1 MTDRGFLFPQMEINI
16 MKPHPNAL
24 RGIASG
30 MMALWVFLLY
40 PATSFSQNADRTPRV
55 LQVGVIAASPLYMK
69 TADGRWEG
77 FGVEL
82 WQDVAQQLNAPF
94 EFREFSRLE
103 DLIGALARKEID
115 VFPSLPVGER
125 FESILDFSQ
134 SYLKSGLSIAVP
146 VEGTEYRWLRAFEGI
161 FSKHILKAIGLLVLL
176 SMVAGIMVWL
186 FERRKND
193 EMFGDGTGGGIGH
206 GFWWAIVT
214 MTTVG
219 YGDKAP
225 KTAGGR
231 IVALIW
237 MLFSI
242 IFIASFTANI
252 TTSLTINEL
261 KGKVHGINDLY
272 TAKVGS
278 VSQSEGFDFLAKQG
292 LSVIPF
298 QGIRDGLE
306 AVASRKIDAFV
317 LNEQVLK
324 YQVKKDFPGRVQIL
338 PGIYDE
344 YFVSIAL
351 PQNSSLRKPINKA
364 LLNLMKTKNWTELRN
379 RYIQ

>member
-1 MTDRGFLFPQMEINI
+1 MMDTPIMQPNPNARPRILYGMIGFL
-16 MKPHPNAL
+16 L
-24 RGIASG
+24 
-30 MMALWVFLLY
+30 FLFC
-40 PATSFSQNADRTPRV
+40 PATSFSQNESTAPRV
-55 LQVGVIAASPLYMK
+55 LQVGVITASPLYMK
-69 TADGRWEG
+69 SADGRWEG
-77 FGVEL
+77 FSVEL
-82 WQDVAQQLNAPF
+82 WQAVAQYLNVAF
-94 EFREFSRLE
+94 EFREFSSLE
-103 DLIGALARKEID
+103 NLLSALEKQEID

-125 FESILDFSQ
+125 YESTMDFSQ

-146 VEGTEYRWLRAFEGI
+146 AEESEYRWLRVFKGI
-161 FSKHILKAIGLLVLL
+161 FSKHILKAIGFLGLL
-176 SMVAGIMVWL
+176 SMVAGTIVWL

-193 EMFGDGTGGGIGH
+193 EMFGDGTAGGIGH
-206 GFWWAIVT
+206 GIWWAVVT

-252 TTSLTINEL
+252 TTSLTITEL
-261 KGKVHGINDLY
+261 KGKVHGLNDLY
-272 TAKVGS
+272 NSKVGS
-278 VSQSEGFDFLAKQG
+278 VSQSEGFDFLTKQG
-292 LSVIPF
+292 IAVIPF
-298 QGIRDGLE
+298 EGIQDGLE

-324 YQVKKDFPGRVQIL
+324 YLTKKEFPGRVQVL
-338 PGIYDE
+338 PGIYDD

-351 PQNSSLRKPINKA
+351 PQNSLLRKPINKA
-364 LLNLMKTKNWTELRN
+364 LLKLMKTESWAELRR

>member
-1 MTDRGFLFPQMEINI
+1 MQLHV
-16 MKPHPNAL
+16 KAHH
-24 RGIASG
+24 GIVFG
-30 MMALWVFLLY
+30 MIVLWVSLLY
-40 PATSFSQNADRTPRV
+40 PATSFSQNEVETPRV
-55 LQVGVIAASPLYMK
+55 LQVGVISASPLYIK
-69 TADGRWEG
+69 TPDGRWEG
-77 FGVEL
+77 FSAEL
-82 WQDVAQQLNAPF
+82 WQAVAQQLNAPF
-94 EFREFSRLE
+94 EFREFSSLE
-103 DLIGALARKEID
+103 NLIGAIEKREID

-125 FESILDFSQ
+125 FESIMDFSQ

-146 VEGTEYRWLRAFEGI
+146 AEGTEYRWLRVFEGI
-161 FSKHILKAIGLLVLL
+161 FSKHILKAIGLLVFL
-176 SMVAGIMVWL
+176 SMVAGIFVWL

-193 EMFGDGTGGGIGH
+193 EMFGDGTAGGIGH
-206 GFWWAIVT
+206 GIWWAIVT

-252 TTSLTINEL
+252 TTSLTIDEL
-261 KGKVHGINDLY
+261 RGKVHGLNDLY
-272 TAKVGS
+272 NTKVGS
-278 VSQSEGFDFLAKQG
+278 VSQSEGFDFLTKQG
-292 LSVIPF
+292 IAVIPF
-298 QGIRDGLE
+298 EGIQEGLE

-324 YQVKKDFPGRVQIL
+324 YQVKKDFPGRVQVL

-351 PQNSSLRKPINKA
+351 PEDSPLRKPINKA
-364 LLNLMKTKNWTELRN
+364 LLKLMKTKNWIELRN

>member
-1 MTDRGFLFPQMEINI
+1 
-16 MKPHPNAL
+16 
-24 RGIASG
+24 
-30 MMALWVFLLY
+30 
-40 PATSFSQNADRTPRV
+40 
-55 LQVGVIAASPLYMK
+55 MK

-77 FGVEL
+77 FSVEL
-82 WQDVAQQLNAPF
+82 WQAVAKYLNVPF
-94 EFREFSRLE
+94 EFREFSSLE
-103 DLIGALARKEID
+103 NLIVALEKKEID
-115 VFPSLPVGER
+115 AFPSLPVGER
-125 FESILDFSQ
+125 FEPIMDFSQ

-146 VEGTEYRWLRAFEGI
+146 AEGTEYRWLRVFEGI
-161 FSKHILKAIGLLVLL
+161 FSEHILKAIGLLVFL
-176 SMVAGIMVWL
+176 SAVAGIFVWL

-193 EMFGDGTGGGIGH
+193 EMFGDGTAGGIGH
-206 GFWWAIVT
+206 GIWWALVT

-261 KGKVHGINDLY
+261 RGKVHGLNDLY
-272 TAKVGS
+272 NAKVGS
-278 VSQSEGFDFLAKQG
+278 VSQSEGFDFLTKQG
-292 LSVIPF
+292 IAVILF
-298 QGIRDGLE
+298 EGIQDGLA

-324 YQVKKDFPGRVQIL
+324 YQVKKDFPGQVQVL

-344 YFVSIAL
+344 YFISIAL

-364 LLNLMKTKNWTELRN
+364 LLKLMKTIKWTELRN

>member
-1 MTDRGFLFPQMEINI
+1 MQ
-16 MKPHPNAL
+16 PHPKAL
-24 RGIASG
+24 RGIVSG
-30 MMALWVFLLY
+30 TIALWVFLLC
-40 PATSFSQNADRTPRV
+40 PATSFSQNESAAPRV

-69 TADGRWEG
+69 TADGHWEG
-77 FGVEL
+77 FSVEL
-82 WQDVAQQLNAPF
+82 WQAVAKYLNLPF
-94 EFREFSRLE
+94 EFREFSSLE
-103 DLIGALARKEID
+103 NLIGALEKQEID
-115 VFPSLPVGER
+115 AFPSLPVVER
-125 FESILDFSQ
+125 LEPIMDFSQ

-146 VEGTEYRWLRAFEGI
+146 AEGYEYRWLRVFEGI
-161 FSKHILKAIGLLVLL
+161 FSKHIFKAMGLLVFL
-176 SMVAGIMVWL
+176 SMVAGIFVWL

-193 EMFGDGTGGGIGH
+193 EMFGDGTAGGIGH
-206 GFWWAIVT
+206 GIWWAIVT

-242 IFIASFTANI
+242 IFVASFTANI
-252 TTSLTINEL
+252 TASLTINEL
-261 KGKVHGINDLY
+261 RGKVHGLNDLY
-272 TAKVGS
+272 NTKVGS
-278 VSQSEGFDFLAKQG
+278 VSQSEGFDFLTKQG
-292 LSVIPF
+292 IAVIPF
-298 QGIRDGLE
+298 EEIQDGLA
-306 AVASRKIDAFV
+306 AVAGRKIDAFV

-324 YQVKKDFPGRVQIL
+324 YQAKIDFPGRVQVL

-351 PQNSSLRKPINKA
+351 PQNSPLRKPINKA
-364 LLNLMKTKNWTELRN
+364 LLKLMKTKNWIELRN

>member
-1 MTDRGFLFPQMEINI
+1 MQ
-16 MKPHPNAL
+16 PHPKAYY
-24 RGIASG
+24 GTVFG
-30 MMALWVFLLY
+30 MIVFWVFLLY
-40 PATSFSQNADRTPRV
+40 PVTSFSQNEVKTSRV
-55 LQVGVIAASPLYMK
+55 LQVGVIDASPLYMK
-69 TADGRWEG
+69 TPDGRWEG
-77 FGVEL
+77 FSVEL
-82 WQDVAQQLNAPF
+82 WQAVAQYLNVAF
-94 EFREFSRLE
+94 EFREFSSLE
-103 DLIGALARKEID
+103 NLISALEKKEID

-125 FESILDFSQ
+125 FESIMDFSQ

-146 VEGTEYRWLRAFEGI
+146 AEGSEYRWLSVFEGI
-161 FSKHILKAIGLLVLL
+161 FSKHILKAIGLLVFL
-176 SMVAGIMVWL
+176 SVIAGIFVWL

-193 EMFGDGTGGGIGH
+193 EMFGDGTAGGIGH
-206 GFWWAIVT
+206 GIWWAIVT

-252 TTSLTINEL
+252 TTSLTIDEL
-261 KGKVHGINDLY
+261 RGKVHDLNDLY
-272 TAKVGS
+272 NAKVGS
-278 VSQSEGFDFLAKQG
+278 VFQSEGADFLTKQG
-292 LSVIPF
+292 IAVLPF
-298 QGIRDGLE
+298 EGIKEGLT
-306 AVASRKIDAFV
+306 AVASRRIDAFV
-317 LNEQVLK
+317 SNEQVLK
-324 YQVKKDFPGRVQIL
+324 YQTKKEFPGKVQVL

-351 PQNSSLRKPINKA
+351 PQNSSLRKPINNA
-364 LLNLMKTKNWTELRN
+364 LLKLMKTKNWTEMRN

>member
-1 MTDRGFLFPQMEINI
+1 MI
-16 MKPHPNAL
+16 
-24 RGIASG
+24 
-30 MMALWVFLLY
+30 ALWVFFLF
-40 PATSFSQNADRTPRV
+40 PATSFSQNESPTPRV
-55 LQVGVIAASPLYMK
+55 LKVGVIAASPLYMK

-77 FGVEL
+77 FAIEL
-82 WQDVAQQLNAPF
+82 WQAVAQRLNAPF
-94 EFREFSRLE
+94 EFREFGSLE
-103 DLIGALARKEID
+103 NLIGALERGEID
-115 VFPSLPVGER
+115 VFPSLAVGER
-125 FESILDFSQ
+125 FESTMDFSQ

-146 VEGTEYRWLRAFEGI
+146 AEGAEYRWLSVFEGI
-161 FSKHILKAIGLLVLL
+161 FSEHVLKAIGLLMLL
-176 SMVAGIMVWL
+176 SMAAGIFVWL

-193 EMFGDGTGGGIGH
+193 DMFGDGTARGIGH
-206 GFWWAIVT
+206 GVWWAIVT

-231 IVALIW
+231 IVALVW

-261 KGKVHGINDLY
+261 KGKVHGLNDLY
-272 TAKVGS
+272 NAKVGS
-278 VSQSEGFDFLAKQG
+278 ISQSEGFDFLTKQG
-292 LSVIPF
+292 IAVIPF
-298 QGIRDGLE
+298 EGIPDGLA

-317 LNEQVLK
+317 LNEQILK
-324 YQVKKDFPGRVQIL
+324 YQAKKDFPGRVQVL

-351 PQNSSLRKPINKA
+351 PQNSPLRKPINKA
-364 LLNLMKTKNWTELRN
+364 LLKLMKTENWTELRN

>member
-1 MTDRGFLFPQMEINI
+1 
-16 MKPHPNAL
+16 
-24 RGIASG
+24 
-30 MMALWVFLLY
+30 MMALWAFFIF
-40 PATSFSQNADRTPRV
+40 PATSFSQKESTAHRV

-69 TADGRWEG
+69 TPDGRWEG
-77 FGVEL
+77 FSVEL
-82 WQDVAQQLNAPF
+82 WQAVAQYLNAPF
-94 EFREFSRLE
+94 EFREFSSLE
-103 DLIGALARKEID
+103 GLLDALEKQEID
-115 VFPSLPVGER
+115 LFPSLPVEDR
-125 FESILDFSQ
+125 FEPIMDFSQ

-146 VEGTEYRWLRAFEGI
+146 AEGSEYIWLRVFEGI

-176 SMVAGIMVWL
+176 SMIAGIMVWL

-193 EMFGDGTGGGIGH
+193 EMFGDGTARGIGH
-206 GFWWAIVT
+206 GIWWAIVT

-237 MLFSI
+237 MLFSV
-242 IFIASFTANI
+242 IFIASVTANI
-252 TTSLTINEL
+252 TTSLTINVL
-261 KGKVHGINDLY
+261 KGRVHGLNDLY
-272 TAKVGS
+272 NAKVGS
-278 VSQSEGFDFLAKQG
+278 VSRSEGFDFLTKQG
-292 LSVIPF
+292 IAVIPF
-298 QGIRDGLE
+298 EGIPDGLA
-306 AVASRKIDAFV
+306 AVAGRKIDAFV
-317 LNEQVLK
+317 LNEQILK
-324 YQVKKDFPGRVQIL
+324 YQVKKDFPGQVQVL

-364 LLNLMKTKNWTELRN
+364 LLQLMKSKNWTELLN

>member
-1 MTDRGFLFPQMEINI
+1 MQPNPNAHQRLVSGMIGLLLFLFC
-16 MKPHPNAL
+16 
-24 RGIASG
+24 
-30 MMALWVFLLY
+30 
-40 PATSFSQNADRTPRV
+40 PATSFSQNEDKTPRV
-55 LQVGVIAASPLYMK
+55 LQVGVIAAPPLYMK

-77 FGVEL
+77 FSVEL
-82 WQDVAQQLNAPF
+82 WQAVAQYLNVAF
-94 EFREFSRLE
+94 EFREFSSLE
-103 DLIGALARKEID
+103 NLLGALEKQEID

-125 FESILDFSQ
+125 FESTMDFSQ
-134 SYLKSGLSIAVP
+134 SYVKSGLSIAVP
-146 VEGTEYRWLRAFEGI
+146 AEGTEYRWLRVFEGI
-161 FSKHILKAIGLLVLL
+161 FSKNILKAIGLLVFL
-176 SMVAGIMVWL
+176 SMVAGIFVWL

-193 EMFGDGTGGGIGH
+193 EMFGEGTVGGIGH
-206 GFWWAIVT
+206 GIWFAIVT

-252 TTSLTINEL
+252 TTSLTINEIR
-261 KGKVHGINDLY
+261 GKVHGLNDLY
-272 TAKVGS
+272 DAKVGS
-278 VSQSEGFDFLAKQG
+278 VSQSEGFDFLTKQG
-292 LSVIPF
+292 IAVIPF
-298 QGIRDGLE
+298 EGIQDGLA

-324 YQVKKDFPGRVQIL
+324 YQTKKEFPGRVQVL
-338 PGIYDE
+338 AGIYDE

-351 PQNSSLRKPINKA
+351 PQNSSLRKPINTA
-364 LLNLMKTKNWTELRN
+364 LLKLMKTKNWTEMCN

>member
-1 MTDRGFLFPQMEINI
+1 
-16 MKPHPNAL
+16 
-24 RGIASG
+24 
-30 MMALWVFLLY
+30 
-40 PATSFSQNADRTPRV
+40 
-55 LQVGVIAASPLYMK
+55 MK
-69 TADGRWEG
+69 TVDGRWEG
-77 FGVEL
+77 FSVEL
-82 WQDVAQQLNAPF
+82 WQAVAKYLNVPF
-94 EFREFSRLE
+94 EFREFSSLE
-103 DLIGALARKEID
+103 NLINALEQQEID
-115 VFPSLPVGER
+115 AFPSLPVGER
-125 FESILDFSQ
+125 FESIIDFSQ

-146 VEGTEYRWLRAFEGI
+146 AEGTEYRWLRVFEGI
-161 FSKHILKAIGLLVLL
+161 FSSHILKATGLLVFL
-176 SMVAGIMVWL
+176 SMVAGIFVWL

-193 EMFGDGTGGGIGH
+193 EMFGDGTAGGIGH
-206 GFWWAIVT
+206 GIWWAIVT

-261 KGKVHGINDLY
+261 KGRVHGLNDLY
-272 TAKVGS
+272 RAKVGS
-278 VSQSEGFDFLAKQG
+278 ISQSEGFDFLTKQG
-292 LSVIPF
+292 IAAIPF
-298 QGIRDGLE
+298 EDIHAGLA
-306 AVASRKIDAFV
+306 AVADRKIDAFV
-317 LNEQVLK
+317 LNEQVLA
-324 YQVKKDFPGRVQIL
+324 YQVKKDFPGRVQVL
-338 PGIYDE
+338 PGVYDE

-364 LLNLMKTKNWTELRN
+364 LLNLMKTKNWTELCN

>member
-1 MTDRGFLFPQMEINI
+1 MQ
-16 MKPHPNAL
+16 PHPKAL
-24 RGIASG
+24 HGIVSG
-30 MMALWVFLLY
+30 MIALGVFLLC
-40 PATSFSQNADRTPRV
+40 PATSFSQNESTAPHV

-69 TADGRWEG
+69 AADGRWEG

-82 WQDVAQQLNAPF
+82 WQYVAQYLNVAF
-94 EFREFSRLE
+94 EFREFSSLE
-103 DLIGALARKEID
+103 NLIGALEKQEID
-115 VFPSLPVGER
+115 AFPSLPVGER
-125 FESILDFSQ
+125 FETTMDFSQ

-146 VEGTEYRWLRAFEGI
+146 AEGSEYRWLRVFEGI
-161 FSKHILKAIGLLVLL
+161 FSKHILKAIGFLVLL
-176 SMVAGIMVWL
+176 SMVAGIFVWL

-193 EMFGDGTGGGIGH
+193 EMFGDGTAGGIGH
-206 GFWWAIVT
+206 GIWWAIVT

-225 KTAGGR
+225 KTVGGR

-237 MLFSI
+237 MLFSV

-252 TTSLTINEL
+252 TTSLTITEL
-261 KGKVHGINDLY
+261 RGKVHGLNDLNN
-272 TAKVGS
+272 AKVGS
-278 VSQSEGFDFLAKQG
+278 VSQSEGFDFLTKQG
-292 LSVIPF
+292 IAVIPF
-298 QGIRDGLE
+298 EGIQDGLA

-324 YQVKKDFPGRVQIL
+324 YQAKKDFPGRVQVL
-338 PGIYDE
+338 PEIYDE

-351 PQNSSLRKPINKA
+351 PQNSSLRKPINTA
-364 LLNLMKTKNWTELRN
+364 LLKLMKTKNWNEMRN

>member
-1 MTDRGFLFPQMEINI
+1 MDNMQPNPKTLPGIVCGMIGLWIFLF
-16 MKPHPNAL
+16 
-24 RGIASG
+24 
-30 MMALWVFLLY
+30 Y
-40 PATSFSQNADRTPRV
+40 PSTSYSQNESATPHI
-55 LQVGVIAASPLYMK
+55 LQVGVITASPLFMK
-69 TADGRWEG
+69 AADGRWEG
-77 FGVEL
+77 FSVEL
-82 WQDVAQQLNAPF
+82 WQAVAQYLNVAF
-94 EFREFSRLE
+94 EFREFSSLE
-103 DLIGALARKEID
+103 NLLGALEKQEID

-125 FESILDFSQ
+125 FESTMDFSQ

-146 VEGTEYRWLRAFEGI
+146 AEDSEYRWLRVFEGI

-176 SMVAGIMVWL
+176 SMVAGIFVWL

-193 EMFGDGTGGGIGH
+193 EMFGGGTAGGIGH
-206 GFWWAIVT
+206 GIWWAIVT

-252 TTSLTINEL
+252 TTSLTITEL
-261 KGKVHGINDLY
+261 RGKVHGLDDLY

-278 VSQSEGFDFLAKQG
+278 VSQSEGFDFLTKQG
-292 LSVIPF
+292 IAVIPF
-298 QGIRDGLE
+298 EGIQDGLA

-324 YQVKKDFPGRVQIL
+324 YQTKKEFPGRVQVL

-351 PQNSSLRKPINKA
+351 PQNSSLRKPINTA
-364 LLNLMKTKNWTELRN
+364 LLKLMKTKNWTEMRN